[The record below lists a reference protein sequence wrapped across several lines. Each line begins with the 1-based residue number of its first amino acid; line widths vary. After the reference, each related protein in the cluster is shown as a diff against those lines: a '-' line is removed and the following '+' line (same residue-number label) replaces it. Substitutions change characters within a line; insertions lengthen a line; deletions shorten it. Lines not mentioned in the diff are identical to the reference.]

1 MVAWPGM
8 GPLEE
13 LLFLGTLMALGAFSI
28 DVMLPALEATAH
40 RYGTSP
46 TAAQLVVGL
55 YFLGFALG
63 QLLWG
68 PLMDALG
75 RRKVLRGALFG
86 FSLAALA
93 TVAAPGFS
101 LLLAARFVQGFFA
114 ASFRIGVTASIR
126 DRYRGEAMARRLSYA
141 LLVLMVA
148 PVLAPALGVALL
160 ALGPWA
166 PYALPAFLGLLA
178 LLWSGRFRET
188 LPEEAR
194 RPLRLASLGEGALLV
209 LRDRRAGLYALALG
223 GVFGILYAYLAASA
237 ELYKAHLGLSNP
249 AFALAFGA
257 TGLVLAGANLLGP
270 QVVARLGLGKALR
283 RAVAGLLA
291 LLLFLPLHA
300 LAPRPF
306 PFWLHLTSVLLLVVF
321 TFPNAQAR
329 ALEGLGKGA
338 GLAAGFTGLLP
349 TLLAALL
356 GTLVGQA
363 SGGAP
368 LPFSLGLLG
377 LGVLAFAAVF
387 LAEASPLCGSPPPG
401 GPGGSPP
408 GSAPPGGGG
417 GPGG

>member
-223 GVFGILYAYLAASA
+223 GVFGILYA
-237 ELYKAHLGLSNP
+237 
-249 AFALAFGA
+249 
-257 TGLVLAGANLLGP
+257 
-270 QVVARLGLGKALR
+270 
-283 RAVAGLLA
+283 
-291 LLLFLPLHA
+291 
-300 LAPRPF
+300 
-306 PFWLHLTSVLLLVVF
+306 
-321 TFPNAQAR
+321 
-329 ALEGLGKGA
+329 
-338 GLAAGFTGLLP
+338 
-349 TLLAALL
+349 
-356 GTLVGQA
+356 
-363 SGGAP
+363 
-368 LPFSLGLLG
+368 
-377 LGVLAFAAVF
+377 
-387 LAEASPLCGSPPPG
+387 
-401 GPGGSPP
+401 
-408 GSAPPGGGG
+408 
-417 GPGG
+417 

>member
-126 DRYRGEAMARRLSYA
+126 DR
-141 LLVLMVA
+141 
-148 PVLAPALGVALL
+148 
-160 ALGPWA
+160 
-166 PYALPAFLGLLA
+166 
-178 LLWSGRFRET
+178 
-188 LPEEAR
+188 
-194 RPLRLASLGEGALLV
+194 
-209 LRDRRAGLYALALG
+209 
-223 GVFGILYAYLAASA
+223 
-237 ELYKAHLGLSNP
+237 
-249 AFALAFGA
+249 
-257 TGLVLAGANLLGP
+257 
-270 QVVARLGLGKALR
+270 
-283 RAVAGLLA
+283 
-291 LLLFLPLHA
+291 
-300 LAPRPF
+300 
-306 PFWLHLTSVLLLVVF
+306 
-321 TFPNAQAR
+321 
-329 ALEGLGKGA
+329 
-338 GLAAGFTGLLP
+338 
-349 TLLAALL
+349 
-356 GTLVGQA
+356 
-363 SGGAP
+363 
-368 LPFSLGLLG
+368 
-377 LGVLAFAAVF
+377 
-387 LAEASPLCGSPPPG
+387 
-401 GPGGSPP
+401 
-408 GSAPPGGGG
+408 
-417 GPGG
+417 

>member
-1 MVAWPGM
+1 M

-223 GVFGILYAYLAASA
+223 GVFGILYAYLRPRRSSTRPTSAFPTPPSPWPSGPRGSSSPGRTSLGPRSWPASA
-237 ELYKAHLGLSNP
+237 SG
-249 AFALAFGA
+249 
-257 TGLVLAGANLLGP
+257 
-270 QVVARLGLGKALR
+270 
-283 RAVAGLLA
+283 
-291 LLLFLPLHA
+291 
-300 LAPRPF
+300 RP
-306 PFWLHLTSVLLLVVF
+306 
-321 TFPNAQAR
+321 
-329 ALEGLGKGA
+329 
-338 GLAAGFTGLLP
+338 
-349 TLLAALL
+349 
-356 GTLVGQA
+356 
-363 SGGAP
+363 
-368 LPFSLGLLG
+368 
-377 LGVLAFAAVF
+377 
-387 LAEASPLCGSPPPG
+387 
-401 GPGGSPP
+401 
-408 GSAPPGGGG
+408 
-417 GPGG
+417 

>member
-1 MVAWPGM
+1 M

-194 RPLRLASLGEGALLV
+194 RPLRLASLGKGPSSSLGTGGRGFTPWLWGASSASSTPTW
-209 LRDRRAGLYALALG
+209 RPRRSSTRPTSAFPTPPSPWPSGPRGSSSPGRTSLG
-223 GVFGILYAYLAASA
+223 PRSWPASA
-237 ELYKAHLGLSNP
+237 SG
-249 AFALAFGA
+249 
-257 TGLVLAGANLLGP
+257 
-270 QVVARLGLGKALR
+270 
-283 RAVAGLLA
+283 
-291 LLLFLPLHA
+291 
-300 LAPRPF
+300 RP
-306 PFWLHLTSVLLLVVF
+306 
-321 TFPNAQAR
+321 
-329 ALEGLGKGA
+329 
-338 GLAAGFTGLLP
+338 
-349 TLLAALL
+349 
-356 GTLVGQA
+356 
-363 SGGAP
+363 
-368 LPFSLGLLG
+368 
-377 LGVLAFAAVF
+377 
-387 LAEASPLCGSPPPG
+387 
-401 GPGGSPP
+401 
-408 GSAPPGGGG
+408 
-417 GPGG
+417 